1 MQSLHRL
8 QQERL
13 GFSPDGIVTF
23 ETPFAPERARN
34 AADRLNFTQALLGRL
49 DGMPG
54 VRSAA
59 ATTVLPLTGQSNLPT
74 EHDGHADHSIGGM
87 EVRPITPGYFE
98 TMGIPLRRGRS
109 FVETDTS
116 LPLVIVNETVARSW
130 WPNGQPL
137 GDHITIGRFRGKQLL
152 KDVSREVI
160 GVVGD
165 TKTVTLQA
173 PPRPTVYV
181 PMTAAFGG
189 SSLAWVV
196 RVNGASDFGAQ
207 LRSAVDGIDPGQR
220 IVRLQTLNEIVARTS
235 ATSRFNATM
244 FGSFSVMALVL
255 AALGVYGVLSFLV
268 EQRRQEIGTRMA
280 LGAPR
285 SAVLAAFLRQGLS
298 LTLVGLAIGCAGALV
313 ASRWLSSLLFG
324 VRATD
329 PSSFVA
335 VSVLLLGVSAAA
347 SYIPARRAARTDPMV
362 AMRSE

>member
-1 MQSLHRL
+1 
-8 QQERL
+8 
-13 GFSPDGIVTF
+13 
-23 ETPFAPERARN
+23 
-34 AADRLNFTQALLGRL
+34 
-49 DGMPG
+49 
-54 VRSAA
+54 
-59 ATTVLPLTGQSNLPT
+59 
-74 EHDGHADHSIGGM
+74 M

-109 FVETDTS
+109 FVEMDAS

-130 WPNGQPL
+130 WPNGEPL
-137 GDHITIGRFRGKQLL
+137 GDRLTIGRFRGKELF
-152 KDVSREVI
+152 KHVSREVI

-165 TKTVTLQA
+165 TKTVTVQA
-173 PPRPTVYV
+173 PPRPMVYI
-181 PMTAAFGG
+181 PMTGTFGG

-196 RVNGASDFGAQ
+196 RVNGASDFAAQ
-207 LRSAVDGIDPGQR
+207 VRTAVDGVDPGQR
-220 IVRLQTLNEIVARTS
+220 IVRLRTMNDLVARTS
-235 ATSRFNATM
+235 ATSRFNARL

-285 SAVLAAFLRQGLS
+285 SAVLASFLRQGLT
-298 LTLVGLAIGCAGALV
+298 LTFIGLAIGCAGALV

-324 VRATD
+324 VSATD
-329 PSSFVA
+329 ASSFA
-335 VSVLLLGVSAAA
+335 AASMLLLGVAALA